1 MDRTKKIAGILSALG
16 IFMLSG
22 TGILGYWK
30 ITGNTGNILTMAS
43 FKNQIEEEYHVPSK
57 VDPGQ
62 TVDKVVNVANTGTTD
77 SMIRIRIKKMF
88 GDIQN
93 GAFIEDTTLN
103 PEMIQIQCD
112 TEMWKYRPDGYY
124 YYADILKA
132 GSKTKKPLFQ
142 AYTLSAE
149 AGNEYKKKAARIIVM
164 LESIQAQDAVEDIW
178 RITWKDLGIT
188 RPEAAVETQTEVIYL
203 GQRGG
208 FQITEKDTD
217 LFASF
222 KNLTPGCART
232 QTIYVENKSSEEV
245 QMYLRAEA
253 TDQKSMDAHTAA
265 LVKDLLEKYAVI
277 EVSTDQ
283 GSIYRGSV
291 SGNLNGSGSTMKNDL
306 YLGTFKGKEKKKLL
320 VKLALSEDMDNEFC
334 KLTGKVRWVFTAKG
348 EDGKTVAS
356 GRISSPSTGDNTE
369 IGMWIA
375 LLGFSALFLTAAFM
389 LEKSYSRKEQNE
401 VNKRN
406 P

>member
-1 MDRTKKIAGILSALG
+1 MDRTKKIVGILSALG
-16 IFMLSG
+16 ICMLSG
-22 TGILGYWK
+22 AGILGYWK
-30 ITGNTGNILTMAS
+30 ITGNTGNILSMAS

-62 TVDKVVNVANTGTTD
+62 TVDKVVNVTNTGTTD
-77 SMIRIRIKKMF
+77 SMIRVRIRKMF
-88 GDIQN
+88 GDMQN
-93 GAFIEDTTLN
+93 GTFVEDTTLN

-112 TEMWKYRPDGYY
+112 TELWKYRPDGYY

-142 AYTLSAE
+142 SYTLSAE
-149 AGNEYKKKAARIIVM
+149 AGNEYRKKAARIVVM
-164 LESIQAQDAVEDIW
+164 MESIQAQDAVEDLW
-178 RITWKDLGIT
+178 KVTWKDLGIT
-188 RPEAAVETQTEVIYL
+188 RPSDTDKTQTEVIYL

-208 FQITEKDTD
+208 FQMTEKDTD

-232 QTIYVENKSSEEV
+232 QTVLIENKSSEEV

-253 TDQKSMDAHTAA
+253 ANQNSMNAHTAG
-265 LVKDLLEKYAVI
+265 LVRDLLEKYAVI

-283 GSIYRGSV
+283 GSIYRGNV
-291 SGNLNGSGSTMKNDL
+291 AGNLSGSGSTMKNDL
-306 YLGTFKGKEKKKLL
+306 YLGTFKGKETKKLL
-320 VKLALSEDMDNEFC
+320 VKLALSENMDNEFC

-348 EDGKTVAS
+348 DDGKTTVS
-356 GRISSPSTGDNTE
+356 GRVPLTDDKTA

-389 LEKSYSRKEQNE
+389 IERSYSRKEQNE
-401 VNKRN
+401 SHKRN